1 MKTILKDHAC
11 YVSVGTVEI
20 EIAGEI
26 KKLAKPMLVMLSG
39 KVGYRNFASFSIPVQ
54 ALLDS
59 GNDVTILKPQKL
71 REMEKSLGFR
81 LPPKG
86 RIRYYEDAELQPTFD
101 LAFIFPG
108 DHAYFSTFGIVT
120 PRGWNFDV
128 ADMWLGQDLL
138 NQLQVTYD
146 GVNQTVTVVDPNPI
160 SSGTSV

>member
-11 YVSVGTVEI
+11 YVDVGTVET
-20 EIAGEI
+20 EIAGET
-26 KKLAKPMLVMLSG
+26 KNLPKPRLVMLAG
-39 KVGYRNFASFSIPVQ
+39 KVAYRNFSSAGIPVQ
-54 ALLDS
+54 ALLDT

-71 REMEKSLGFR
+71 REIEKSLGFR
-81 LPPKG
+81 LPLQAK
-86 RIRYYEDAELQPTFD
+86 IRYYENAELQPTFD

-146 GVNQTVTVVDPNPI
+146 GVNRTVTVVDPNPM
-160 SSGTSV
+160 SSGTSA